1 MTNPIAW
8 IVGLL
13 VIADALAFC
22 VLLVIANVGKSAAG
36 GEEDI
41 VDLVLKTKDESELYF
56 KRLVESAVLQ
66 EGAYLKVIAK
76 IDDVNSGHQE
86 ELRGMLKS
94 LSESAALQNEAL
106 SYLVGYVQHFD
117 TRPKANS

>member
-1 MTNPIAW
+1 MAW

-94 LSESAALQNEAL
+94 LSESASLQNEAL